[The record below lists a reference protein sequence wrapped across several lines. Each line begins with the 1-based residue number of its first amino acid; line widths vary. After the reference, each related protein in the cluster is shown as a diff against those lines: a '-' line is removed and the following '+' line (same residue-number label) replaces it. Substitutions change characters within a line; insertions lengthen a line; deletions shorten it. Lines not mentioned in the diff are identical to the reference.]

1 MKILLVSRLQKQ
13 LPWYEFLLAG
23 LAQEPGLFLF
33 IGKAPV
39 SSKSCGQLL
48 LEAEAGHANLTQ
60 TLSPALASDPTL
72 LPEDCWSPAHM
83 EREGSQERKEVRT
96 LELQPLLLF

>member
-23 LAQEPGLFLF
+23 LTQEPRHFLF

-39 SSKSCGQLL
+39 SSKRCGKLL
-48 LEAEAGHANLTQ
+48 LEAEARHVNLTQ

-72 LPEDCWSPAHM
+72 LPEDC
-83 EREGSQERKEVRT
+83 
-96 LELQPLLLF
+96 